1 MLRSIWAGR
10 APLSSWLSRR
20 PLTAGLSASA
30 ASTTSTAPPY
40 VQHVRIKLR
49 RRWRNAAIGASVMY
63 VCWSAY
69 FSRVVVP
76 PLADHIE
83 EDGAPIFVPFP
94 FTFKVVESRPYKG
107 TDPEW
112 QTYIRI
118 AKDRE
123 LLLKIRNDLLETV
136 RAAAEANPILTHRC
150 GRQMKVRKHWLDL
163 DFPYRPPP
171 KVTRNGLMLT
181 AEGLEYVEAEVDH
194 VTMMRISRALWPEPV
209 ALSASSFVTTLLR
222 QNVHNVARF
231 FGFEPSENDPS
242 AVFRSFAA
250 KHDRTPQ
257 DLHALASELKR
268 RLEDADAK
276 DARAR
281 PGKKDAGVATD
292 ITGPLSP
299 PQSPSSSS
307 SPSPQDKDDPNRIL
321 NAKDLIPFE
330 SLRASIDD
338 AWLDF
343 KKKLAETWLPLRPQ
357 PPSGSVGVSGLV
369 ELQSPNSRIMIE
381 VMAFW
386 DPKTRKYDTPTMHM
400 KLRSIRPRAQMP
412 L

>member
-1 MLRSIWAGR
+1 MLRSIFAGR

-20 PLTAGLSASA
+20 PLTSGLSATGASA
-30 ASTTSTAPPY
+30 ASTAPPF
-40 VQHVRIKLR
+40 VQHVRIRSR
-49 RRWRNAAIGASVMY
+49 RRWRNTAIGASVMY
-63 VCWSAY
+63 ACWSTY
-69 FSRVVVP
+69 FSHVVVP

-83 EDGAPIFVPFP
+83 EDGTPIFVPFP

-118 AKDRE
+118 AKDRD
-123 LLLKIRNDLLETV
+123 LLMKIRNDMLDIV

-150 GRQMKVRKHWLDL
+150 GKQMKVRKHWLDL

-171 KVTRNGLMLT
+171 KVTRNGLMLS
-181 AEGLEYVEAEVDH
+181 AEGLEYVEAEVDQ

-209 ALSASSFVTTLLR
+209 ALSASSFVTTLFR
-222 QNVHNVARF
+222 QNMHNVARY

-268 RLEDADAK
+268 RLEDAEAK

-281 PGKKDAGVATD
+281 SDKKDVGVATD
-292 ITGPLSP
+292 IARSLSP
-299 PQSPSSSS
+299 PQPPSSLSA
-307 SPSPQDKDDPNRIL
+307 PPQDEDASSRIL
-321 NAKDLIPFE
+321 NTRDLIPFE

-369 ELQSPNSRIMIE
+369 ELQAPNSRIMIE

-400 KLRSIRPRAQMP
+400 KLRSIRPRTQMP

>member
-1 MLRSIWAGR
+1 MLRSIWANR
-10 APLSSWLSRR
+10 APLASWLPRR
-20 PLTAGLSASA
+20 PLTSGLSVSA
-30 ASTTSTAPPY
+30 ATTTTPF
-40 VQHVRIKLR
+40 VQHVRIKSR
-49 RRWRNAAIGASVMY
+49 RRWRNAVIGASVMY

-83 EDGAPIFVPFP
+83 DDGEPIFVPFP

-107 TDPEW
+107 SDPEW

-123 LLLKIRNDLLETV
+123 LLMKIRNDMLETV
-136 RAAAEANPILTHRC
+136 RVAAEANPILTHRC
-150 GRQMKVRKHWLDL
+150 GKQMKVRKHWLDL

-171 KVTRNGLMLT
+171 KITRNGLMLT
-181 AEGLEYVEAEVDH
+181 AEGLDYVEAEVDP

-209 ALSASSFVTTLLR
+209 ALSASSFVTTLFR
-222 QNVHNVARF
+222 QNMHNVARY
-231 FGFEPSENDPS
+231 FGFEMSDNDPLS
-242 AVFRSFAA
+242 ATSRSSVAG
-250 KHDRTPQ
+250 RPPQ
-257 DLHALASELKR
+257 DLHTLAAELKR
-268 RLEDADAK
+268 RLEEAEADNK
-276 DARAR
+276 GGARAR
-281 PGKKDAGVATD
+281 SGKKDAGVQTTD
-292 ITGPLSP
+292 MTGSLTPSP
-299 PQSPSSSS
+299 SPSPSS
-307 SPSPQDKDDPNRIL
+307 PRDKDDPSRIL

-338 AWLDF
+338 AWLEF

-357 PPSGSVGVSGLV
+357 PPGGSVGVSGLV

-400 KLRSIRPRAQMP
+400 KLRSIRPRTQMP

>member
-1 MLRSIWAGR
+1 MLRSIWASR
-10 APLSSWLSRR
+10 APLASWLPRR
-20 PLTAGLSASA
+20 SLTSGLSASA
-30 ASTTSTAPPY
+30 ASAATTAPPF
-40 VQHVRIKLR
+40 VQHVRIKAR
-49 RRWRNAAIGASVMY
+49 RRWRNVAIGASVMY

-83 EDGAPIFVPFP
+83 DDGEPIFVPFP

-123 LLLKIRNDLLETV
+123 LLMKIRNDMLETV
-136 RAAAEANPILTHRC
+136 RTAAEANPILTMRC
-150 GRQMKVRKHWLDL
+150 GKQMKVRKHWLDL

-171 KVTRNGLMLT
+171 KITRNGLMLT
-181 AEGLEYVEAEVDH
+181 AEGLDYVEAEVDP

-209 ALSASSFVTTLLR
+209 ALSASSFVTTLFR
-222 QNVHNVARF
+222 QNMHNVARF
-231 FGFEPSENDPS
+231 FGFEPAENGPLGATGS
-242 AVFRSFAA
+242 SMAGHNRP
-250 KHDRTPQ
+250 PQ
-257 DLHALASELKR
+257 DLHALAAELKR
-268 RLEDADAK
+268 RLEEAEAK
-276 DARAR
+276 DTRAR
-281 PGKKDAGVATD
+281 PGKKEVGVQTD
-292 ITGPLSP
+292 MTGSL
-299 PQSPSSSS
+299 
-307 SPSPQDKDDPNRIL
+307 SPSPAPTPASSPRDKDDPSRIL

-338 AWLDF
+338 AWIEF

-357 PPSGSVGVSGLV
+357 PPGGSVGVSGLV

-386 DPKTRKYDTPTMHM
+386 DPKTRKYDAPSLHM
-400 KLRSIRPRAQMP
+400 KLRSIRPRTQMP